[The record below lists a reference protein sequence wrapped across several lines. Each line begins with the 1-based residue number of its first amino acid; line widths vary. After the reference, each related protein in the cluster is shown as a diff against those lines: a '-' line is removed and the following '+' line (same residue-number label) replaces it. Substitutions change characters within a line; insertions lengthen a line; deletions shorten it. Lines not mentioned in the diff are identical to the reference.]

1 MTNTKFSIS
10 AAARIIG
17 KTRSTVRR
25 HVEAGKL
32 SVEMD
37 RSGKKRIDAS
47 ELTRV
52 YGDDCRFER
61 AEKGVKHS
69 DTKRVE
75 TTGDDAVAAVK
86 VVQEQLIEQYVA
98 QIDHLKEALSK
109 AQDGQN
115 RVSMLLEN
123 QFSETS
129 AWERQ
134 LDAMTEKLS
143 NQTRTEIQELRRRHD
158 DELKKIRRALHNE
171 RNKTVWEKFFGQG
184 RKRAT
189 GK

>member
-25 HVEAGKL
+25 HVEAGQL
-32 SVEMD
+32 SVEID
-37 RSGKKRIDAS
+37 NSGKKQIDAS
-47 ELTRV
+47 ELSRV
-52 YGDDCRFER
+52 YGDQCRFQR
-61 AEKGVKHS
+61 AEKGATPS

-75 TTGDDAVAAVK
+75 TTGNSTDSAVK
-86 VVQEQLIEQYVA
+86 AVQEQLIEQYVA
-98 QIDHLKEALSK
+98 QVDHLKEALSK

-123 QFSETS
+123 QSSETT
-129 AWERQ
+129 AWQRQ

-158 DELKKIRRALHNE
+158 DELKKIKRALYKE
-171 RNKTVWEKFFGQG
+171 RNKTIWRKLFGE
-184 RKRAT
+184 
-189 GK
+189 